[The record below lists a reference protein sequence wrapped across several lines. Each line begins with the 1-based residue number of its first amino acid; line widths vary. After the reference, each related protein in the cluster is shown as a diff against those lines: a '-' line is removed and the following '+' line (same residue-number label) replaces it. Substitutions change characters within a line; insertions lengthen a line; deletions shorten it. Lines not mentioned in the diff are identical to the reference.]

1 MEEMKRLFL
10 LFLVVFFGGVSFFSL
25 GWAIMGPEEEAK
37 LGRQVL
43 AMLHREAAFLED
55 PEVIGYVEEVGQR
68 IAAHVGPHYFPFHF
82 FVIKDESLNAF
93 AVPGGYVFVNTGLL
107 EEIDRED
114 ELAAILAH
122 ELAHVQARHVAK
134 RIAKLSRLNIA
145 SAAAAIVGLIF
156 ARGKGGQA
164 IAVTSG
170 ALAAS
175 KALAYSRADE
185 EEADRLGFQYLTAAG
200 YDARG
205 FIEVFNKII
214 RHRWLLSENIPGYLL
229 THPGTAERIT
239 YLESLIEHYHPKV
252 TYHPDPFR
260 LRRVQVRVKIFSHDA
275 GSLVVR
281 YREELQRAPYD
292 VFLHYGLALA
302 LAKLRRFNDA
312 LTEMK
317 YVVSAWPQK
326 DDFQFDLAQIYF
338 DAGRYYEAIPLL
350 ERYVKRYPYRI
361 AAKYLLARAYQ
372 EVNQPQKALTLY
384 TALKDKMEDNPEF
397 HYQLGR
403 LLSALGKQGE
413 AHYHFAIHFQLKG
426 DAKVALYHLEQ
437 AYRTLPKNNP
447 LRAKVEQKLRAAKGS
462 RGNKG

>member
-1 MEEMKRLFL
+1 MKRLPL
-10 LFLVVFFGGVSFFSL
+10 VFFLIMASL
-25 GWAIMGPEEEAK
+25 FQASAWAIMGPEDEAK

-43 AMLHREAAFLED
+43 AMLHRQAAFLED
-55 PEVIGYVEEVGQR
+55 PEVVGYVEEVGQR

-82 FVIKDESLNAF
+82 FVVKDDSLNAF

-114 ELAAILAH
+114 ELAGILAH

-156 ARGKGGQA
+156 ARGEGGQA
-164 IAVTSG
+164 IAVASG
-170 ALAAS
+170 ALAAT
-175 KALAYSRADE
+175 KALAYSRVDE

-200 YDARG
+200 YDPRG

-239 YLESLIEHYHPKV
+239 YLEGLIEHYHPKV
-252 TYHPDPFR
+252 TYRPDPFR

-275 GSLVVR
+275 GSLIVR
-281 YREELQRAPYD
+281 YREELQRSPED

-302 LAKLRRFNDA
+302 LAKLRRYDEA
-312 LTEMK
+312 LAEMR
-317 YVVSAWPQK
+317 YVVSVWPQK
-326 DDFQFDLAQIYF
+326 EDFQFDLAQIYF
-338 DAGRYYEAIPLL
+338 DAGRYQEAIPLL

-361 AAKYLLARAYQ
+361 AAKYLLARSYQ
-372 EVNQPQKALTLY
+372 ETNQWQKAEALY
-384 TALKDKMEDNPEF
+384 RSLKDKMEDNPDF
-397 HYQLGR
+397 HYHLGR
-403 LLSALGKQGE
+403 LLAAMGKQGE
-413 AHYHFAIHFQLKG
+413 AHYQFATHFQLKG
-426 DAKVALYHLEQ
+426 DSRVALYHLEQ
-437 AYRTLPKNNP
+437 AYRALPKNNP
-447 LRAKVEQKLRAAKGS
+447 LRAKVEQKLRAAKAQTKGD
-462 RGNKG
+462 RG